1 MGQRGQGAPSRGA
14 RAPGQQ
20 RRHAARRRRP
30 LRHGA
35 LRHRRLWAGSPQ
47 RRPGGAGPRAGTRA
61 AQLGGRR
68 QALRRGAERRLWT
81 AVHRRARHDARRAAD
96 RLRRRLA
103 PGADQQRRRPDR
115 RAALPPGGD
124 GEHGQRHRRPGA
136 LAERSPRRGGRAH
149 RPRRRRADHRRG
161 GGPPAGDDQL
171 RGHLWTAAPR
181 TARLPP
187 RRGAGLSAPGPELR
201 GSAAQ
206 AREVARAALEGTG
219 AWVVGGTVRDRLLG
233 RPTDD
238 LDLVLAGDLGAAARR
253 LGRAACE
260 LGFDA
265 EAASVR
271 AARERAPGLQRVAG
285 ERLFFELRRI
295 VVAEAALAGLRLME
309 EVGATDVVLPEL
321 SALHGVEQTRFHHLD
336 VHDHTLAVLGC
347 VIELQGHPAAGV
359 GPQHGGAVAALLDE
373 PLADSLSRGEA
384 LRLGALLHDAAKPT
398 TRAVTPEGRV
408 TFLGHDEVGARMAEE
423 VLGRLRSSERLR
435 RHVADLTRHHLR
447 LGFLV
452 HERPLTLR
460 VLHRYLRACDPV
472 EVDVTLF
479 SLADRL
485 ATRGAN
491 AKPAIAPPTVSTP
504 EDPWATLR
512 CTDMGP
518 T

>member
-1 MGQRGQGAPSRGA
+1 
-14 RAPGQQ
+14 
-20 RRHAARRRRP
+20 
-30 LRHGA
+30 
-35 LRHRRLWAGSPQ
+35 
-47 RRPGGAGPRAGTRA
+47 
-61 AQLGGRR
+61 
-68 QALRRGAERRLWT
+68 
-81 AVHRRARHDARRAAD
+81 
-96 RLRRRLA
+96 
-103 PGADQQRRRPDR
+103 
-115 RAALPPGGD
+115 
-124 GEHGQRHRRPGA
+124 
-136 LAERSPRRGGRAH
+136 
-149 RPRRRRADHRRG
+149 
-161 GGPPAGDDQL
+161 
-171 RGHLWTAAPR
+171 
-181 TARLPP
+181 
-187 RRGAGLSAPGPELR
+187 
-201 GSAAQ
+201 
-206 AREVARAALEGTG
+206 
-219 AWVVGGTVRDRLLG
+219 VRDRLLG

-253 LGRAACE
+253 LGRAASAAAFELSEAHGAWRVVGEGWQVDITPLHGGSVEADLRRRDFTINALGEPLAGGELVDPTGGAEDLRRRRVRMVSPQAFVDDPLRVLRLARVACE

-336 VHDHTLAVLGC
+336 VHDHTLAVLGG
-347 VIELQGHPAAGV
+347 VIELQRDPAATV
-359 GPQHGGAVAALLDE
+359 GPEHGGAVAALLDE
-373 PLADSLSRGEA
+373 PLAESLSRGGA

-452 HERPLTLR
+452 HERPLSLR

-472 EVDVTLF
+472 EVDVTLL

-491 AKPAIAPPTVSTP
+491 AQPAIAAHTELTREVLGAALRWRAQGPPAPV
-504 EDPWATLR
+504 LR
-512 CTDMGP
+512 GDELARELSLAPGPAIGELLDELAEAQYAGEITDRAGAVAYLRARRAERADAQETGP
-518 T
+518 DRGQ